1 MLARRNFLGSL
12 LAAPAIIRTPG
23 LLMPIKRLSPIVV
36 SNIREVRITE
46 LDVVAIMQK
55 YREAYPAIVQAYMT
69 VYKENLARLAAPR

>member
-55 YREAYPAIVQAYMT
+55 YREAYPAIAQAYMT